1 MSREDPVMQARMD
14 TKGRE
19 GVAICSA
26 TEADLAPAALVVAE
40 AFDEYRLLF
49 GDDIPT
55 VARCTV
61 PLLEAV
67 GGHNLMVAEMAGQTV
82 GMLQVM
88 TRADVIRGRLR
99 GIRSMWWPLLG
110 WNGILRAFLGL
121 VPISF
126 LFLERPVRHDELY
139 VATLGVRPAWQRRGI
154 GRALLH
160 HAEELATRQGFG
172 AVSLHVASHSTAARS
187 LYARVAYVVEREQ
200 RPPLRHRI
208 GVDHYLLMRKEL

>member
-1 MSREDPVMQARMD
+1 MENEAGIIIRP
-14 TKGRE
+14 
-19 GVAICSA
+19 A
-26 TEADLAPAALVVAE
+26 TDADIQPAALVVAE
-40 AFDEYRLLF
+40 AFCEYRFLF
-49 GDDIPT
+49 GDDVLT

-67 GGHNLMVAEMAGQTV
+67 GRHNLTLAETDGQAV
-82 GMLQVM
+82 GILQVM
-88 TRADVIRGRLR
+88 TRAHVIRGRLR
-99 GIRSMWWPLLG
+99 GIRSVWWPLLG

-160 HAEELATRQGFG
+160 CQTTWGISGNTLF
-172 AVSLHVASHSTAARS
+172 
-187 LYARVAYVVEREQ
+187 
-200 RPPLRHRI
+200 
-208 GVDHYLLMRKEL
+208 VDFTCKSY